1 MESRLP
7 NSPPPLWNESIISQ
21 AIIVFDEPHICSLL
35 SIGWNY
41 EYGGIFVIKNPTS
54 EEITVFVIF
63 V

>member
-1 MESRLP
+1 MF
-7 NSPPPLWNESIISQ
+7 
-21 AIIVFDEPHICSLL
+21 AEPHIWSPL

-41 EYGGIFVIKNPTS
+41 GYGGIFVIKNPTS